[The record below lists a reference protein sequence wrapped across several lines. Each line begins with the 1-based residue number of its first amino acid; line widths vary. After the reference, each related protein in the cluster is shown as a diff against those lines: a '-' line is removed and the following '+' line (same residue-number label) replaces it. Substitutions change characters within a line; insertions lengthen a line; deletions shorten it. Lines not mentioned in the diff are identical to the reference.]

1 MIQIF
6 QIIILIFSAI
16 IHEYMHGFVADRLG
30 DPTARQAG
38 RLTLN
43 PIPHIDLFGSI
54 IMPGLMLLFGTGFI
68 FAWAKPVPI
77 NPYNLR
83 NKKHGEALVAAA
95 GPLANFILA
104 ISFGLVLRFFSPDSS
119 MSLFLG
125 IIVYINLLLG
135 IFNLVPIPPLDG
147 SRILATFLPYHLQQ
161 KFYQLERYGMFLVLL
176 FVMFGFNF
184 IYPVLGFLFKII
196 TGFNLA

>member
-1 MIQIF
+1 
-6 QIIILIFSAI
+6 
-16 IHEYMHGFVADRLG
+16 MHGFVAYSLG
-30 DPTARQAG
+30 DSTAKNAG

-54 IMPGLMLLFGTGFI
+54 ILPFLMVISGSGAI

-83 NKKHGEALVAAA
+83 DKKYGEARVAIA

-104 ISFGLVLRFFSPDSS
+104 VAFGLLMRFLPVGSN
-119 MSLFLG
+119 MLLFLG
-125 IIVYINLLLG
+125 LIVYINLLLA

-147 SRILATFLPYHLQQ
+147 SRILSCFLPYSWQE
-161 KFYQLERYGMFLVLL
+161 KFYSLEKYGMFLVLL

-184 IYPVLGFLFKII
+184 IFPIIGFLFKII
-196 TGFNLA
+196 TGFNFI

>member
-1 MIQIF
+1 MINFF

-16 IHEYMHGFVADRLG
+16 IHEYMHGFVAYSLG
-30 DPTARQAG
+30 DSTAKNAG

-54 IMPGLMLLFGTGFI
+54 ILPFLMVISGSGAI

-83 NKKHGEALVAAA
+83 DKKYGEARVAIA

-104 ISFGLVLRFFSPDSS
+104 VAFGLLMRFLPVGSN
-119 MSLFLG
+119 MLLFLG
-125 IIVYINLLLG
+125 LIVYINLLLA

-147 SRILATFLPYHLQQ
+147 SRILSCFLPYSWQE
-161 KFYQLERYGMFLVLL
+161 KFYSLEKYGMFLVLL

-184 IYPVLGFLFKII
+184 IFPIIGFLFKII
-196 TGFNLA
+196 TGFNFI